1 MRLATLWEGAMT
13 VSPAEAV
20 PPVLGRYRLLA
31 ELGQGGMARVFLAV
45 AHGPSGFSKLVVLK
59 MIRMHLIEDPD
70 AVQMFLDEARLAG
83 RLNHPNVVHTHEV
96 VEIDGRHM
104 MVMEYLE
111 GQSLA
116 SVLKRASATQRAFP
130 QKYQLRTL
138 LDALQGLHYAH
149 TLKDFDGTPLSL
161 VHRDISPQN
170 IFITYDG
177 VVKVLDFGI
186 AKAVTSST
194 ETKAGVI
201 KGKIAYMAPEQFLG
215 EPVDSRADV
224 FSVGTILWHVAAGQR
239 LWRGV
244 PDVQVISRVIR
255 GEIPKPSA
263 VNPHVDPELE
273 RITMKAL
280 AIDREARHPTALALH
295 DDLEAYMDRA
305 GEKTSTREVG
315 SYVAEMFDDLRKRTA
330 QTIER
335 QLSKAQALDTSV
347 FERSAIP
354 ELHTTSG
361 GQTPGGNRSQA
372 LSPLGISAIPP
383 GMGALT
389 PGEDL
394 FSGASRS
401 NVGVLANSI
410 PGSGLRSRKP
420 PWLPLFA
427 MLGIVAGVAA
437 ALFLIPALRTVVVG
451 APAAQVATSS
461 VVASASPPSTEGTGA
476 AVEPPAASVEFVDVA
491 VEARP
496 GAAVIFFDGEALPS
510 NPATRRVKKDGA
522 VHRLLVEAPGYE
534 TKEIEVAAERDTAV
548 AIALE
553 RATGGGRVAATSAPR
568 GGHEVAATEPTP
580 GPVSSPPS
588 STARSTT
595 PAVGSASSPD
605 ARDRIKNLDKSNP
618 WEQ

>member
-1 MRLATLWEGAMT
+1 MTAAT
-13 VSPAEAV
+13 AEAIT
-20 PPVLGRYRLLA
+20 PVLGRYRLLA

-59 MIRMHLIEDPD
+59 MIRMHLIEDQD
-70 AVQMFLDEARLAG
+70 AVRMFLDEARLAG

-96 VEIDGRHM
+96 AEVEGRHM

-116 SVLKRASATQRAFP
+116 AVFKRARAEQRAFP

-186 AKAVTSST
+186 AKAVTSSA

-224 FSVGTILWHVAAGQR
+224 FSVGAILWHVAAGER
-239 LWRGV
+239 LWKGV

-255 GEIPKPSA
+255 GEIPKPSS
-263 VNPHVDPELE
+263 VNPRVDRELE

-280 AIDREARHPTALALH
+280 AIEREARYPTALALH
-295 DDLEAYMDRA
+295 NELEAYVDRA

-315 SYVAEMFDDLRKRTA
+315 AYVAEMFDDLRKQIT

-335 QLSKAQALDTSV
+335 QLSKAQALDTAV

-354 ELHTTSG
+354 ELHTPSG
-361 GQTPGGNRSQA
+361 GQTPGGNGSVG
-372 LSPLGISAIPP
+372 LSPLGIPSIPP
-383 GMGALT
+383 GMRALS

-394 FSGASRS
+394 LSGSSRS

-410 PGSGLRSRKP
+410 PDVRPRNRRTA
-420 PWLPLFA
+420 WLPLFA
-427 MLGIVAGVAA
+427 MFGIMAGFAA
-437 ALFLIPALRTVVVG
+437 ALFLIPSLRAVLVG
-451 APAAQVATSS
+451 APTAQVATSA
-461 VVASASPPSTEGTGA
+461 VASPASTPSVGETGP
-476 AVEPPAASVEFVDVA
+476 AVEPSAASVESVEVA

-496 GAAVIFFDGEALPS
+496 GAATIFFDGEALPS

-522 VHRLLVEAPGYE
+522 VHRLRVEAPGYE
-534 TKEIEVAAERDTAV
+534 TKELEVGAERDTAV
-548 AIALE
+548 TIVLE
-553 RATGGGRVAATSAPR
+553 RATGGSRGGATSPPR
-568 GGHEVAATEPTP
+568 GGEEAAAAEPTP
-580 GPVSSPPS
+580 VPVPPPPA
-588 STARSTT
+588 STARSTP
-595 PAVGSASSPD
+595 PATGSGSSRD

>member
-1 MRLATLWEGAMT
+1 MHQAMPLEGAMT
-13 VSPAEAV
+13 AATAEAV
-20 PPVLGRYRLLA
+20 TPVLGRYRLLA

-96 VEIDGRHM
+96 AEIEGRHM

-111 GQSLA
+111 GQSLSA
-116 SVLKRASATQRAFP
+116 VFKRARADQRAFP
-130 QKYQLRTL
+130 RKYQLRTL

-186 AKAVTSST
+186 AKAVTSSA

-224 FSVGTILWHVAAGQR
+224 FSVGAILWHVAAGQR
-239 LWRGV
+239 LWKGV

-255 GEIPKPSA
+255 GEIPKPSS
-263 VNPHVDPELE
+263 VNPRVDPELE

-280 AIDREARHPTALALH
+280 AIEREARYPTALALH
-295 DDLEAYMDRA
+295 NELEAYVDRA

-315 SYVAEMFDDLRKRTA
+315 AYVAEMFDDLRKQITE
-330 QTIER
+330 TIER

-354 ELHTTSG
+354 ELHPPSG
-361 GQTPGGNRSQA
+361 GQTSGGDGSA
-372 LSPLGISAIPP
+372 VLSPLGTSSVPP
-383 GMGALT
+383 GMRALS
-389 PGEDL
+389 PGEEL
-394 FSGASRS
+394 LSGSTRS

-410 PGSGLRSRKP
+410 PDVRPRPRKP
-420 PWLPLFA
+420 AWLPLFA
-427 MLGIVAGVAA
+427 MFGIIAGLAA
-437 ALFLIPALRTVVVG
+437 ALFLIPSLRAIVVG
-451 APAAQVATSS
+451 APTAHVAPSAVAAL
-461 VVASASPPSTEGTGA
+461 PSTPSVGETRP
-476 AVEPPAASVEFVDVA
+476 AVEPPAASVEFVEVV
-491 VEARP
+491 VEAHP
-496 GAAVIFFDGEALPS
+496 GSASIFFDGEALSS

-522 VHRLLVEAPGYE
+522 VHLLRVDAPGYE
-534 TKEIEVAAERDTAV
+534 TKVLEVAADRDTAIT
-548 AIALE
+548 IALE
-553 RATGGGRVAATSAPR
+553 RATGGGRVGATSLPR
-568 GGHEVAATEPTP
+568 GGAEAATTAPTSIP
-580 GPVSSPPS
+580 APPPLA
-588 STARSTT
+588 STAKSTP
-595 PAVGSASSPD
+595 PATGASSSPD